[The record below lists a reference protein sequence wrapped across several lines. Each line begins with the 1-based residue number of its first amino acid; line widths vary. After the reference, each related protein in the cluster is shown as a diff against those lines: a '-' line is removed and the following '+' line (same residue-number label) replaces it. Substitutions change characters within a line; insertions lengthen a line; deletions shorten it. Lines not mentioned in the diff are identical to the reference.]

1 MNRKVVIF
9 LGPPGSGKGT
19 QAELLSEKWGI
30 PTISMGDLLREEKK
44 KDTELGRTIKEKVDQ
59 GELVS
64 DELVQKIIH
73 NRIEQDDTETG
84 FILDG
89 FPRKESQLRN
99 LDEVLRDVFGSLP
112 SVQAVYIK
120 VSDKEVKRR
129 LGGRRICDN
138 CGANYHIEFKPPQ
151 KEGVCDVCEG
161 ELRQRRD
168 DTEEVIQKRLEE
180 FHEHNTSLVEG
191 FKQRGQL
198 VTVDG
203 EKSIEDIHRDI
214 MDKIQS

>member
-19 QAELLSEKWGI
+19 QAELLSEKWGV

-64 DELVQKIIH
+64 DDLAQQIIH
-73 NRIEQDDTETG
+73 KRIEQDDTGSG

-120 VSDKEVKRR
+120 VSDEEVKRR

-161 ELRQRRD
+161 ELRQRGD

-191 FKQRGQL
+191 FKQRDQL

-203 EKSIEDIHRDI
+203 ERSIEEIHRDI
-214 MDKIQS
+214 MDKI